1 MKISALI
8 GREIWRWR
16 KLLLNRFLASLLGQ
30 LLRNVIC
37 LLVTSPVI
45 ISRPWFVHST
55 KEWGQEDAAPQNL
68 LYFQIKR
75 LINALTTDDSRKGRQ
90 LSHKW
95 ELRTELHRSRQE
107 AVAGKAYDCSVL
119 HGLGYWI
126 SSRLREGAWGRNY
139 PNETQNFYVL
149 FEMRLGGLQPQEPR
163 HCLP

>member
-1 MKISALI
+1 MKIPALI

-126 SSRLREGAWGRNY
+126 SSRLKEGAWGRNY

>member
-1 MKISALI
+1 M
-8 GREIWRWR
+8 
-16 KLLLNRFLASLLGQ
+16 
-30 LLRNVIC
+30 
-37 LLVTSPVI
+37 
-45 ISRPWFVHST
+45 VHST

-107 AVAGKAYDCSVL
+107 AVAGKAHGYSVL

-139 PNETQNFYVL
+139 PIETHNFYVL